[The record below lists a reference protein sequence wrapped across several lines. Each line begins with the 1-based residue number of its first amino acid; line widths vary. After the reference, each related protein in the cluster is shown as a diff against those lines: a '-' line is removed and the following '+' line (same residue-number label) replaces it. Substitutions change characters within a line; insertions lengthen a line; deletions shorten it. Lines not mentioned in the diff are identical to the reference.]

1 MAIMVVASTLEQN
14 HHALIKCNFY
24 TQFKRNINDNYQQL
38 TDNNEEVEIFGL
50 VNIALNKKYMHL
62 IYQDL
67 KKIHKIA
74 IKNPKIDFKTK
85 VDLLTETSK
94 FVAKLAQ
101 RGSNIG
107 NTTSLL
113 AGDEDIELDKDDSS
127 IIEESLKAL
136 IFSVIRLIS
145 LLDESNFATFKYFLA
160 AILDC
165 TVNLRNHLNYL
176 IQIESFMSFLKR
188 VLETHFEF
196 NMLGQDEEV

>member
-1 MAIMVVASTLEQN
+1 M
-14 HHALIKCNFY
+14 Y
-24 TQFKRNINDNYQQL
+24 
-38 TDNNEEVEIFGL
+38 
-50 VNIALNKKYMHL
+50 L

-85 VDLLTETSK
+85 VDLLTEISK

-101 RGSNIG
+101 RCNNGVTSA
-107 NTTSLL
+107 SLL
-113 AGDEDIELDKDDSS
+113 AQDQDMEADKDDRS

-136 IFSVIRLIS
+136 IFSIIRLIS
-145 LLDESNFATFKYFLA
+145 LLDESNFAMFKYFLA

-165 TVNLRNHLNYL
+165 TANLRSHLNYL
-176 IQIESFMSFLKR
+176 IQIDSLMSFLKR

-196 NMLGQDEEV
+196 NMLG

>member
-1 MAIMVVASTLEQN
+1 M
-14 HHALIKCNFY
+14 Y
-24 TQFKRNINDNYQQL
+24 
-38 TDNNEEVEIFGL
+38 
-50 VNIALNKKYMHL
+50 L

-85 VDLLTETSK
+85 VDLLTEISK

-101 RGSNIG
+101 RGNNGVTSA
-107 NTTSLL
+107 SLL
-113 AGDEDIELDKDDSS
+113 AQDQDMEADNDDRS

-136 IFSVIRLIS
+136 IFSIIRLIS
-145 LLDESNFATFKYFLA
+145 LLDESNFAMFKYFLA

-165 TVNLRNHLNYL
+165 TANLRSHLNYL
-176 IQIESFMSFLKR
+176 IQIDSLMSFLKR

-196 NMLGQDEEV
+196 NMLG

>member
-1 MAIMVVASTLEQN
+1 M
-14 HHALIKCNFY
+14 Y
-24 TQFKRNINDNYQQL
+24 
-38 TDNNEEVEIFGL
+38 
-50 VNIALNKKYMHL
+50 L

-85 VDLLTETSK
+85 VDLLTEISK

-101 RGSNIG
+101 RGNNGVTSA
-107 NTTSLL
+107 SLL
-113 AGDEDIELDKDDSS
+113 AQDQDMEADQDDRR

-136 IFSVIRLIS
+136 IFSIIRLIS
-145 LLDESNFATFKYFLA
+145 LLDESNFAMFKYFLA

-165 TVNLRNHLNYL
+165 TANLRSHLNYL
-176 IQIESFMSFLKR
+176 IQIDSLMSFLKR

-196 NMLGQDEEV
+196 NMLG

>member
-1 MAIMVVASTLEQN
+1 M
-14 HHALIKCNFY
+14 Y
-24 TQFKRNINDNYQQL
+24 
-38 TDNNEEVEIFGL
+38 
-50 VNIALNKKYMHL
+50 L

-85 VDLLTETSK
+85 VDLLTEISK

-101 RGSNIG
+101 RGNNGVTSA
-107 NTTSLL
+107 SLL
-113 AGDEDIELDKDDSS
+113 AQDQDMEADQDDRS

-136 IFSVIRLIS
+136 IFSIIRLIS
-145 LLDESNFATFKYFLA
+145 LLDESNFAMFKYFLA

-165 TVNLRNHLNYL
+165 TANLRSHLNYL
-176 IQIESFMSFLKR
+176 IQIDSLMSFLKR

-196 NMLGQDEEV
+196 NMLG

>member
-1 MAIMVVASTLEQN
+1 MQ
-14 HHALIKCNFY
+14 
-24 TQFKRNINDNYQQL
+24 
-38 TDNNEEVEIFGL
+38 
-50 VNIALNKKYMHL
+50 L

-85 VDLLTETSK
+85 VDLLTEISK

-101 RGSNIG
+101 RGNNGVTSA
-107 NTTSLL
+107 SLL
-113 AGDEDIELDKDDSS
+113 AQDQDMEADKDDRS

-136 IFSVIRLIS
+136 IFSIIRLIS
-145 LLDESNFATFKYFLA
+145 LLDESNFAMFKYFLA

-165 TVNLRNHLNYL
+165 TANLRSHLNYL
-176 IQIESFMSFLKR
+176 IQIDSLMSFLKR

-196 NMLGQDEEV
+196 NMLG